1 MSKATNR
8 QVEAF
13 RAVMLTG
20 SMTSAAE
27 LLGVTQPAVSR
38 MIGDFE
44 AIAKLSL
51 FDRRPNHIVPTADA
65 IALYGE
71 VERSFVGLNRILDYA
86 RALKTQ
92 TAGEVSVAAMPAFA
106 TEVLPRFAGR
116 FLNSR
121 PDARVRMEAFS
132 SVSVVEAVAS
142 GEVDIGYTMAPPDRP
157 GFEVTPLGG
166 NAVVVMPESHRLSS
180 KTEILSDDL
189 NGENVIGSY
198 GSIFQS
204 RVDLALAGVD
214 RFSRVETKLSHVACV
229 MVSEGQ
235 GLTIADPYTAGMFKG
250 RGVVLRPFR
259 PEIQI
264 EFALITLTKR
274 NIAPLAKTFIFEF
287 SDYLGTLRDL

>member
-38 MIGDFE
+38 MISDFE

-51 FDRRPNHIVPTADA
+51 FERRPNHIVPTADA
-65 IALYGE
+65 VALYGE

-86 RALKTQ
+86 RTLNTQ
-92 TAGEVSVAAMPAFA
+92 TAGEVSIAAMPAFA
-106 TEVLPRFAGR
+106 TEVLPRFVGR

-142 GEVDIGYTMAPPDRP
+142 GEVDIGYTMVSPDRP
-157 GFEVTPLGG
+157 GFDVTPLGG
-166 NAVVVMPESHRLSS
+166 TAVVVMPDSHRLSS
-180 KTEILSDDL
+180 KLEVVAEDL

-204 RVDLALAGVD
+204 RVELALVSVA
-214 RFSRVETKLSHVACV
+214 RLSRVETTFSRRLRNGVRRSRTDHSRPLYGRNVQRPGCYFEAVPAGDTYRICADYPGQTKTGPARQDLRERISYLSRYH
-229 MVSEGQ
+229 
-235 GLTIADPYTAGMFKG
+235 P
-250 RGVVLRPFR
+250 
-259 PEIQI
+259 
-264 EFALITLTKR
+264 
-274 NIAPLAKTFIFEF
+274 
-287 SDYLGTLRDL
+287 